1 MCHYH
6 LAKCTCEQR
15 VDLHSDL
22 QASEMTQ
29 QTFQTIRVI
38 SFPQTYTNVDENTE
52 HLQLLAQKRERV
64 RLLLVKVSADY
75 HKVRLMSCC

>member
-29 QTFQTIRVI
+29 QTFQAIRFI

>member
-1 MCHYH
+1 
-6 LAKCTCEQR
+6 
-15 VDLHSDL
+15 
-22 QASEMTQ
+22 
-29 QTFQTIRVI
+29 
-38 SFPQTYTNVDENTE
+38 VDENTE